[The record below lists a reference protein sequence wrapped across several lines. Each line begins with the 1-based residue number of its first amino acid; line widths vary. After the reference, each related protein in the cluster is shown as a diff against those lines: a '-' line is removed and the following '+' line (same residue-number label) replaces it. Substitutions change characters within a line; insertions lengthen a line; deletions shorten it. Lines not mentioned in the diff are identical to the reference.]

1 MGTDYKLG
9 TESILERYDP
19 GEPQVSAAELEQL
32 WLLGPAREVASLSA
46 ADREALQAQGVAV
59 AVLTDIGTTVGRAA
73 RKRVDAFLPLTRLL
87 WEQYGREGRIVA
99 VHALGPM
106 ELAAPNIV
114 MPVVVELA
122 RSCVAW
128 EDCDQLAMRALE
140 PIVRRKPE
148 QWLAAMEPLL
158 VDDSK
163 WVRRAAVTVVGRL
176 PMSRPEYTARCL
188 EMTEVLL
195 PDEDQDVRRA
205 TSFAIR
211 IAARGEVEPVRAF
224 LARHVPPQQAAATWV
239 LCDAMRSMTK
249 AFLPQFVSLLPGY
262 EQWAADPSL
271 SAQDRRSVE
280 SAVKVLRSA
289 VNG

>member
-1 MGTDYKLG
+1 MGTDYKQATQTL
-9 TESILERYDP
+9 IERYDP
-19 GEPQVSAAELEQL
+19 RDPQASAAALEQL
-32 WLLGPAREVASLSA
+32 WLLGPTRKVVSLSA
-46 ADREALQAQGVAV
+46 ADGEALQAKGVAV
-59 AVLTDIGTTVGRAA
+59 AVLTDIGRALGRAA
-73 RKRVDAFLPLTRLL
+73 RREVDAFLPLARLL
-87 WEQYGREGRIVA
+87 WKQYGREGRIVA

-106 ELAAPNIV
+106 ELAAPDKV
-114 MPVVVELA
+114 LPAVVELA

-140 PIVRRKPE
+140 PIVRKKPE

-158 VDDSK
+158 ADESK

-176 PMSRPEYTARCL
+176 PMKCPDYTARCL

-195 PDEDQDVRRA
+195 PDADTDVRRA

-211 IAARGEVEPVRAF
+211 IAARGKVEPVRAF
-224 LARHVPPQQAAATWV
+224 LAWHVPPQDAAATWV
-239 LCDAMRSMTK
+239 LCDAIRSMTK
-249 AFLPQFVSLLPGY
+249 AFLPHFAPLLPQY
-262 EQWAADPSL
+262 ERWAADPSL

-280 SAVKVLRSA
+280 SAVKVLRAA